1 MRTSILI
8 GALVALITG
17 LAIGAQSTISS
28 RVGSVIG
35 DVRTG
40 LIVNFLGG
48 VIAGA
53 MILVF
58 ILWGGSQPWRLS
70 RGVIAAAALSGMIG
84 IVIIS
89 GISFSLQRAGI
100 AAGLATVIVG
110 QLALSMIID
119 TFGIGGVEAIPFSL
133 QRLIGLLIMGLG
145 VFLLL
150 PRS

>member
-17 LAIGAQSTISS
+17 LAIGLQSTIAS

-40 LIVNFLGG
+40 LIINFLGG
-48 VIAGA
+48 VIAGTT
-53 MILVF
+53 ILAL
-58 ILWGGSQPWRLS
+58 ILRGGFQPWKVS
-70 RGVIAAAALSGMIG
+70 GAIIGAAALSGLIG
-84 IVIIS
+84 IIIIS

-110 QLALSMIID
+110 QLALSMMID
-119 TFGIGGVEAIPFSL
+119 TFGIGGVEAIPFSH
-133 QRLIGLLIMGLG
+133 QRLLGLLVMGLG
-145 VFLLL
+145 VYLLL
-150 PRS
+150 PRN

>member
-1 MRTSILI
+1 
-8 GALVALITG
+8 LVALITS
-17 LAIGAQSTISS
+17 LAIGVQSTIAS

-48 VIAGA
+48 VSAGT
-53 MILVF
+53 MILLL
-58 ILWGGSQPWRLS
+58 ILRGGSQQWKVF
-70 RGVIAAAALSGMIG
+70 GAIVGAAALSGLTG

-110 QLALSMIID
+110 QLALVMIVD
-119 TFGIGGVEAIPFSL
+119 TFGIGGVEAIPFSV
-133 QRLIGLLIMGLG
+133 QRFVGLLIMGLG